1 MTPRRHARF
10 AAALAVTLTLAMGSR
25 PAEAEVI
32 ERVVAVVNED
42 AIFLSELRR
51 RASPFLGQALQA
63 PSQSQRMAAIEQL
76 YREVLERMIQ
86 EELFIQA
93 ADTMQVSVS
102 DAEVERAIA
111 NVRSQSGLSEQQF
124 WQAVRQQGF
133 APSQYRL
140 DVERQLLRLKVL
152 NHRARGRVNITEDQV
167 RQRYDEMVA
176 RSNRTAQFTAWAIFF
191 NVEDGASATE
201 VAQARREA
209 EATLD
214 DISDFEEFQ
223 AYGGM
228 SLGTL
233 SQGSLPSQL
242 EDALMN
248 LDEGEMSPVVRGPSG
263 FVIFWLE
270 SRGQASSEL
279 PAYEQVRMEIYQQM
293 MGQEMQRQEEL
304 FIAELRRQAVID
316 VRL

>member
-1 MTPRRHARF
+1 MNVRRYPIV
-10 AAALAVTLTLAMGSR
+10 AAVLVALGLGASAR

-51 RASPFLGQALQA
+51 RAAPFLSQALAA

-76 YREVLERMIQ
+76 YREVLGRMVE

-102 DAEVERAIA
+102 NAEVERAIE
-111 NVRSQSGLSEQQF
+111 NVRSQSGLSQAQF

-133 APSQYRL
+133 GPEQYRT
-140 DVERQLLRLKVL
+140 DVRRQLLRLKVL
-152 NHRARGRVNITEDQV
+152 NNRARGRVNITEDQV
-167 RQRYDEMVA
+167 RERYDEMVA
-176 RSNRTAQFTAWAIFF
+176 RSRRTAQYTAWAIFF
-191 NVEDGASATE
+191 NLEDDATATQ
-201 VAQARREA
+201 VARAREEAQQAR
-209 EATLD
+209 D
-214 DISDFEEFQ
+214 DIDDFEEFQ

-233 SQGSLPSQL
+233 QQGSLPPEL
-242 EDALMN
+242 ERALTN
-248 LDEGEMSPVVRGPSG
+248 LEEGEMSDVVRGPSG
-263 FVIFWLE
+263 FVIFYLE
-270 SRGQASSEL
+270 SRGEASSEL
-279 PAYEQVRMEIYQQM
+279 PPYEQVRMEIYQQM

-316 VRL
+316 LRL